1 MVRPNI
7 FTNSLRKRKHERL
20 NSRVL
25 EEDELVRDGIEEI
38 NESAIREDA
47 RLEVRFAVL
56 CQAVHKRS
64 HLADGFL
71 LLRIDLFNDYT
82 KKKPDRSIEGIPLT

>member
-1 MVRPNI
+1 
-7 FTNSLRKRKHERL
+7 
-20 NSRVL
+20 
-25 EEDELVRDGIEEI
+25 
-38 NESAIREDA
+38 
-47 RLEVRFAVL
+47 
-56 CQAVHKRS
+56 VHKRS